1 MAKQIQIT
9 YDCRDV
15 HRLCGWW
22 AARLGYV
29 VADTDETVRD
39 LLDAGVITAE
49 DVMTYDGR
57 LVFATAAAATDPDGV
72 GPRLYFQAV
81 GEPKSAKNRVHL
93 DISRGDQGL
102 DEAIAEYVAAGAAF
116 IGYGEQPGNRWAVM
130 ADPEGNEFC
139 IQ

>member
-9 YDCRDV
+9 YDCGDV
-15 HRLCGWW
+15 HRLCDWW

-29 VADTDETVRD
+29 VADTDEVVRD
-39 LLDAGVITAE
+39 LLDAGVITAD
-49 DVMTYDGR
+49 DVMTHDGR
-57 LVFATAAAATDPDGV
+57 LVFATGAAASDPDGL

-81 GEPKSAKNRVHL
+81 AEPKSAKNRVHL
-93 DISRGDQGL
+93 DISRGDQEL

-116 IGYGEQPGNRWAVM
+116 TGYGEHPGNRWAVM